1 MRINIISIES
11 SRPEWTQEAFNSYK
25 TKFNKSIDVIWVGC
39 KPTQRSKNYNIS
51 AIVEKESALL
61 LSKTKK
67 EDLIVALDKEGS
79 EVSTEKLRLSF
90 DNWVSSSRDISFL
103 IGGPD
108 GLSRDLVRES
118 DFCWS
123 LSDLTFPHSI
133 VPVLVIEQIFRVWS
147 ITQNHPYHK

>member
-25 TKFNKSIDVIWVGC
+25 TKFNKSIDVMWVGC
-39 KPTQRSKNYNIS
+39 KPAQRSKNYNIS
-51 AIVEKESALL
+51 TIVEKESALL